1 MAPSNFVPTINEASG
16 NYKGKQ
22 LGDGFMSAKVKAAYV
37 VCFCFSCLK
46 GGNGNL
52 VIHGQGIKAG

>member
-16 NYKGKQ
+16 NYKGKL

-37 VCFCFSCLK
+37 VCFCFSCIK
-46 GGNGNL
+46 GGNG
-52 VIHGQGIKAG
+52 K